1 VRRLGRGLS
10 VRTRLTLWYGGVLLA
25 IVLVISAVSYFMLRR
40 ILIGGADVELLM
52 VGQIVRDAGI
62 GEARRSEAEVR
73 EILGPR
79 FLDVFYRVTGPD
91 GQPQAESGAL
101 RGRRL
106 PLSAEA
112 REHGRSGEP
121 TFETVS
127 LSRGERVRLL
137 TIPLTQEPAPSRFIQ
152 VGATFADIDR
162 ALAGYTETLAVMVP
176 MGLGLAL
183 VGGAWLARSALRPV
197 ETMSRTAR
205 RIGAQDL
212 TRRLPLRGTADE
224 LDHLAETLNA
234 MFARLETA
242 FTHVRRFAVDA
253 AHELRTPLT
262 VLKGGIEVALRAD
275 RASSEYR
282 DVLRSSLEEVEQLIA
297 LAENLL
303 LFSRL
308 RMDMALPRQTIELET
323 LLMEVV
329 DTGARLADG
338 RGVVVRLGAVE
349 PLVVHGDPS
358 TLRRALVN
366 LVENAIKYTKAGGTV
381 ELSLERDGRHAVVA
395 VNDTGVGMNP
405 ADADRIFEPFVR
417 LDSAR
422 AGEAGGAG
430 LGLSIVDSI
439 VAAHDGRL
447 SVQTAPGVGSTFAI
461 RLPLG

>member
-1 VRRLGRGLS
+1 VRIGGRGLP

-40 ILIGGADVELLM
+40 TLIGGADVELLM
-52 VGQIVRDAGI
+52 VGQLVRDAGI

-73 EILGPR
+73 DILGPR
-79 FLDVFYRVTGPD
+79 FLDVFYRVIGAD

-101 RGRRL
+101 RGRSL
-106 PLSAEA
+106 PLSAAA
-112 REHGRSGEP
+112 RKRGRAGEP

-137 TIPLTQEPAPSRFIQ
+137 TIPLTQEPSPARFIQ

-162 ALAGYTETLAVMVP
+162 ALAGYLETLAVMVP
-176 MGLGLAL
+176 IGLGLAL

-212 TRRLPLRGTADE
+212 TRRLPLRGTGDE

-262 VLKGGIEVALRAD
+262 VLKGGIEVALRTD
-275 RASSEYR
+275 RAPAEYR

-303 LFSRL
+303 LLSRL
-308 RMDMALPRQTIELET
+308 RMETALPRQAIELET
-323 LLMEVV
+323 LLMDVV
-329 DTGARLADG
+329 DTGVRLAYG
-338 RGVVVRLGAVE
+338 RGVVVRLRALE
-349 PLVVHGDPS
+349 PLSVLGDPS

-366 LVENAIKYTKAGGTV
+366 LVENAIKYTKAGGMV
-381 ELSLERDGRHAVVA
+381 ELSLARDGRDAVVA
-395 VNDTGVGMNP
+395 VSDTGVGMNP
-405 ADADRIFEPFVR
+405 ADAERIFEPFVR

-422 AGEAGGAG
+422 AVEAGGAG
-430 LGLSIVDSI
+430 LGLSIVHSI
-439 VAAHDGRL
+439 VTAHGGCL
-447 SVQTAPGVGSTFAI
+447 TVQTAPGVGSTFAM

>member
-1 VRRLGRGLS
+1 MRIGGRGLT

-25 IVLVISAVSYFMLRR
+25 IVLVISVFSYFMLRR
-40 ILIGGADVELLM
+40 TLIGGADVELVM
-52 VGQIVRDAGI
+52 VGQVVRDAGI

-79 FLDVFYRVTGPD
+79 FLDVFYRVVGPD
-91 GQPQAESGAL
+91 GQPLAESGTL

-106 PLSAEA
+106 PLSARA
-112 REHGRSGEP
+112 LKRGRAGEP

-127 LSRGERVRLL
+127 LSRGQRVRLL
-137 TIPLTQEPAPSRFIQ
+137 TIPLTQAPAPPRFIQ
-152 VGATFADIDR
+152 VAVAFADIDR
-162 ALAGYTETLAVMVP
+162 ALAGYMETLGVMVP
-176 MGLGLAL
+176 LGLGLAL
-183 VGGAWLARSALRPV
+183 AGGAWLARSALRPV

-205 RIGAQDL
+205 QIGAQDL

-234 MFARLETA
+234 MFTRLEAA

-262 VLKGGIEVALRAD
+262 VLKGGIEVALRAE
-275 RASSEYR
+275 RAPWEYR

-303 LFSRL
+303 LLSRL
-308 RMDMALPRQTIELET
+308 RMELTLPRHVVELET

-329 DTGARLADG
+329 DTGMRLADG

-349 PLVVHGDPS
+349 PLIVHGDAS

-381 ELSLERDGRHAVVA
+381 ELALVRDGRHAVVS
-395 VNDTGVGMNP
+395 VSDTGVGMNP
-405 ADADRIFEPFVR
+405 ADAERIFEPFVR

-422 AGEAGGAG
+422 AAQAGGAG
-430 LGLSIVDSI
+430 LGLSIVHSI
-439 VAAHDGRL
+439 VAAHDGHL
-447 SVQTAPGVGSTFAI
+447 SVQTAPGAGSTFAM

>member
-1 VRRLGRGLS
+1 MRIGGRGLS

-40 ILIGGADVELLM
+40 TLIGGADVELLM
-52 VGQIVRDAGI
+52 VGQVVRDAGI

-73 EILGPR
+73 EILGTR
-79 FLDVFYRVTGPD
+79 FLDVFYRVIGAD
-91 GQPQAESGAL
+91 GRSQAESGAL
-101 RGRRL
+101 RGRSL
-106 PLSAEA
+106 PLSAVA
-112 REHGRSGEP
+112 RKRGRSGEP

-127 LSRGERVRLL
+127 LSHGQRVRLV
-137 TIPLTQEPAPSRFIQ
+137 TIPLTQEPAPARFIQ

-162 ALAGYTETLAVMVP
+162 ALAGYIETLAVMVP
-176 MGLGLAL
+176 LGLGLAL

-197 ETMSRTAR
+197 EAMSRTAR

-262 VLKGGIEVALRAD
+262 VLKGGIEVTLRAD
-275 RASSEYR
+275 RAPAEYR

-303 LFSRL
+303 LLSRL
-308 RMDMALPRQTIELET
+308 RMETTLPCQAVELET

-329 DTGARLADG
+329 DTGVRLADG
-338 RGVVVRLGAVE
+338 RGVVVRLRAVE
-349 PLVVHGDPS
+349 PLSVQGDPS

-366 LVENAIKYTKAGGTV
+366 LVENAVKYTKAGGTV
-381 ELSLERDGRHAVVA
+381 ELSLERDGRDAVVA
-395 VNDTGVGMNP
+395 VSDTGVGMNP
-405 ADADRIFEPFVR
+405 ADAERIFEPFVR

-422 AGEAGGAG
+422 AVEAGGAG
-430 LGLSIVDSI
+430 IGLSIVHSI
-439 VAAHDGRL
+439 VAAHGGCL

>member
-40 ILIGGADVELLM
+40 TLISGADVELLM

-91 GQPQAESGAL
+91 GRPQAESGAL

-137 TIPLTQEPAPSRFIQ
+137 TIPLTQEPAPARFIQ

-308 RMDMALPRQTIELET
+308 RMDMTLPRQTIELET

-338 RGVVVRLGAVE
+338 RGVVVRLGAVA

-366 LVENAIKYTKAGGTV
+366 LVENAVKYTKAGGKV

-395 VNDTGVGMNP
+395 VSDTGVGMNP

>member
-1 VRRLGRGLS
+1 MRFRGRGLS

-40 ILIGGADVELLM
+40 TLIGGADVELLM

-73 EILGPR
+73 EILGTR
-79 FLDVFYRVTGPD
+79 FLDVFYRVIGAD
-91 GQPQAESGAL
+91 GRSQAESGAL
-101 RGRRL
+101 RGRSL
-106 PLSAEA
+106 PLSAAA
-112 REHGRSGEP
+112 RKRGRSGEP

-127 LSRGERVRLL
+127 LSRRERVRLL
-137 TIPLTQEPAPSRFIQ
+137 TIPLTQEPAPAQFIQ

-162 ALAGYTETLAVMVP
+162 ALAGYLETLAVMVP

-224 LDHLAETLNA
+224 LDHLADTLNA

-242 FTHVRRFAVDA
+242 FTHVRRFAINA

-275 RASSEYR
+275 REPAEYR
-282 DVLRSSLEEVEQLIA
+282 DVLRSSLEEVEQLID

-303 LFSRL
+303 LLSRL
-308 RMDMALPRQTIELET
+308 RMETALPRQAIELET

-329 DTGARLADG
+329 DTGVRLADG

-349 PLVVHGDPS
+349 PLSVHGDPS

-381 ELSLERDGRHAVVA
+381 ELSLERDGRDAVLA
-395 VNDTGVGMNP
+395 VSDTGVGMNP
-405 ADADRIFEPFVR
+405 ADTERIFEPFVR

-422 AGEAGGAG
+422 AIEAGGAG
-430 LGLSIVDSI
+430 LGLSIVHSI
-439 VAAHDGRL
+439 VGAHGGSL
-447 SVQTAPGVGSTFAI
+447 TVQTAPGAGSTFAI

>member
-1 VRRLGRGLS
+1 
-10 VRTRLTLWYGGVLLA
+10 LWYGGVLLA

-40 ILIGGADVELLM
+40 TLIGGADVELLM

-127 LSRGERVRLL
+127 LSGGERVRLL
-137 TIPLTQEPAPSRFIQ
+137 TIPLTQEPASSRFIQ

-183 VGGAWLARSALRPV
+183 VGGAWLARSALHPV

-366 LVENAIKYTKAGGTV
+366 LVENAIKYTKAGGKV
-381 ELSLERDGRHAVVA
+381 ELSLERADRHAVVA
-395 VNDTGVGMNP
+395 VSDTGVGMNP